1 MGQDEY
7 YFKEG
12 CFIVELHN
20 SADDPAVSVAR
31 ARVEPGRT
39 TRWHSLEGICE
50 RYLLLAGCGRV
61 EVGNAAPREVR
72 AGDAV
77 RIPAGC
83 RQRIT
88 NTGGSDLVF
97 LAVCTPRFV
106 IKAYRDLEDDC

>member
-39 TRWHSLEGICE
+39 TRWHSLMAICE

-61 EVGNAAPREVR
+61 EVGSAAPREVR
-72 AGDAV
+72 PGDTV
-77 RIPAGC
+77 VIPAGC

-88 NTGGSDLVF
+88 NTGTDDLLF

-106 IKAYRDLEDDC
+106 VEAYRDLDEQP